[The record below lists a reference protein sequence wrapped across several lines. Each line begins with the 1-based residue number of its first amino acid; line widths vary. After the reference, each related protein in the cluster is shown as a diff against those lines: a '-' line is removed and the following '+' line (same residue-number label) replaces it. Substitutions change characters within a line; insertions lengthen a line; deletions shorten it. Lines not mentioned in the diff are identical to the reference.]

1 MPKLLSPSYYSKKIT
16 NLITNYQRYG
26 IIKSANATNVDQ
38 SMHLFTQKQAMFI
51 HIPKCAGVSL
61 FESLFGDDSF
71 GHHSI
76 EVYKEAYGQKRL
88 DNLYKFSIVREPA
101 DRLLSAYNYLK
112 KGGRGRALDL
122 RYQEILSPCQSLE
135 EFVSDWLPRKEIQNF
150 QHFVPQSEFI
160 YDSEDRL
167 LVDDVFRFEEL
178 DSLIPTLKQ
187 KCPQLVGKTVE
198 EKLARKNQMKKSA
211 DISLDDNIRQ
221 QIRAH
226 YARDCQLLNY

>member
-1 MPKLLSPSYYSKKIT
+1 MPKLLSPSYYNKKIT
-16 NLITNYQRYG
+16 NLINNYRQYG

-76 EVYKEAYGQKRL
+76 KVYQEEYGRKRL
-88 DNLYKFSIVREPA
+88 DKLYKFSIVREPA

-112 KGGRGRALDL
+112 KGGRGRPLDL
-122 RYQEILSPCQSLE
+122 RYQEILSPCKSLE
-135 EFVSDWLPRKEIQNF
+135 EFVYEWLPRKEIQNF
-150 QHFVPQSEFI
+150 QHFIPQSDFI
-160 YDSEDRL
+160 YNNEDQL

-187 KCPQLVGKTVE
+187 KCPQLVRASVE

-211 DISLDDNIRQ
+211 DINLDEDTRK
-221 QIRAH
+221 QIKLH
-226 YARDCQLLNY
+226 YSRDYRLLNY